1 MANTTIWASL
11 EIPALEVAGS
21 ISFSVLTAAIDI
33 PALEISGS
41 ISQDQYIHGSL
52 ELPALEVA
60 GRFYSGGLFYGAVK
74 IPVLRVAGSI
84 AHENQISGDIS
95 FPALKISGSIRHDGL
110 IHGSIELPDLRIS
123 GNIQG
128 ERIVYGNI
136 DLPALR
142 ITGSI
147 QGGNL
152 LYGSIELPALVIA
165 GTIIH
170 DSTIT
175 GAIELGFM
183 EVSGEFRNIVATVPF
198 RRGFAMN
205 LSHFGVTEYNNYSFN
220 SLTNYMNSGIYI
232 GASENGIFLLEG
244 NRDNGNY
251 IEGVLQT
258 GTEDLW
264 KQFTKRLREGIMVM
278 RGGPISIQLELDE
291 GRLDPITV
299 MLTSVLGTSHEE
311 IVKLPRGLKN
321 RFISFIIKNLSGND
335 FDLEEFK
342 VFCDRVGKKR

>member
-1 MANTTIWASL
+1 MANTIWASL
-11 EIPALEVAGS
+11 EIPVLEVAGS
-21 ISFSVLTAAIDI
+21 ISSCIITAAIDI
-33 PALEISGS
+33 PALEISGTLS
-41 ISQDQYIHGSL
+41 HAQVISGSL
-52 ELPALEVA
+52 TLPTLEVA
-60 GRFYSGGLFYGAVK
+60 GQLYSGGLFYGSIELPA
-74 IPVLRVAGSI
+74 LRVAGSI
-84 AHENQISGDIS
+84 AHENQITGGIS
-95 FPALKISGSIRHDGL
+95 FA
-110 IHGSIELPDLRIS
+110 
-123 GNIQG
+123 
-128 ERIVYGNI
+128 
-136 DLPALR
+136 ALR
-142 ITGSI
+142 IAGSI
-147 QGGNL
+147 QGGNV
-152 LYGSIELPALVIA
+152 LYGNIELPSLAIA
-165 GTIIH
+165 GTIIRNC
-170 DSTIT
+170 TIT

-183 EVSGEFRNIVATVPF
+183 EVAGEFRNIVATVPF

-205 LSHFGVTEYNNYSFN
+205 LSHFGVTEYDGSYSFN
-220 SLTNYMNSGIYI
+220 SLANYLSSGLYI
-232 GASENGIFLLEG
+232 GASENGIFLLDG

-264 KQFTKRLREGIMVM
+264 KDFTRRLREGIMVM

-299 MLTSVLGTSHEE
+299 TLTSVLGTSHEE